1 MYRLLIVDD
10 EAIIAN
16 GIKASMDW
24 NCVRVTSVTIAN
36 NARQAKE
43 KFMEQPF
50 DMMICDIEM
59 PQGSGLE
66 LYEWVREYH
75 PQTECIFITCHADF
89 QYAKKA
95 LQLGSFEYLLKPVPP
110 DELMLVMTRLINKIR
125 DEREAAGR
133 EAERFWQDVLN
144 QAIPSTKDKMM
155 EVIRK
160 QKLSYTGSMEFLPVL
175 IPISHWEK
183 PLSIRDAQ
191 LMEYALRNAMEEIV
205 VLRSPHAQIVRISP
219 EYFMIVFPHE
229 RAEDHDR
236 FRKEIHGRCIDFI
249 KGCNQYLGCHLSC
262 YFGKPVPMHEVRNM
276 AEQLMAFKKCQVN
289 IVDRV
294 VFYNGQLKDE
304 CEGHQI
310 PLPPIPVW
318 SELIKQG
325 KMKQV
330 IDEAQRYLDD
340 WKRIDNLGVKGLQR
354 FYQNFLQ
361 MMLYALQQHG
371 IRADDIFSDHLTPAR
386 ALAAT
391 RSVNDLQSWVKGMLE
406 AALDHINKVDA
417 SETIIEKIKRYI
429 ALNLDQELSRQYIAD
444 YVGLSP
450 DYIVKLFKKETG
462 LSVSDYILT
471 ERIKL
476 AKELLAK
483 TDTTVSNVALAVG
496 FYNFSYFST
505 LFKKEVAMTPQEY
518 RRETQPAIRVCK

>member
-16 GIKASMDW
+16 GIKASMNW
-24 NCVRVTSVTIAN
+24 NCVRVTSVSIAS

-43 KFMEQPF
+43 KFAEQPF
-50 DMMICDIEM
+50 DIMICDIEM

-66 LYEWVREYH
+66 LYEWVKEHY

-89 QYAKKA
+89 HYAKKA

-133 EAERFWQDVLN
+133 EAERFWQDVLS
-144 QAIPSTKDKMM
+144 QAIPSNWDKMR
-155 EVIRK
+155 EVIQK
-160 QKLSYTGSMEFLPVL
+160 QKLPYSGSMEFIPVV
-175 IPISHWEK
+175 ISISHWEK
-183 PLSIRDAQ
+183 TLSVRDAQ
-191 LMEYALRNAMEEIV
+191 LMEYALRNALEEIV
-205 VLRSPHAQIVRISP
+205 VLRSPHAQIVRINP
-219 EYFMIVFPHE
+219 EYFMIIFPRE
-229 RAEDHDR
+229 TMGENEQ
-236 FRKEIHGRCIDFI
+236 FRKEIHGRCIAFI
-249 KGCNQYLGCHLSC
+249 EGCNRYLGCHLSC
-262 YFGKPVPMHEVRNM
+262 YFGKPVPAFEVRNM
-276 AEQLMAFKKCQVN
+276 AEELMAFKKNQVN
-289 IVDRV
+289 IVNRII
-294 VFYNGQLKDE
+294 FYGEQLKAE
-304 CEGHQI
+304 SEI

-325 KMKQV
+325 HMKQV
-330 IDEAQRYLDD
+330 IHESQQYLDA
-340 WKRIDNLGVKGLQR
+340 WKRLDNLGVKALQR

-361 MMLYALQQHG
+361 MMLYTLQQQG
-371 IRADDIFSDHLTPAR
+371 LRADEIFSDYLTPACS
-386 ALAAT
+386 LSAT
-391 RSVNDLQSWVKGMLE
+391 RSVNDLQHWVRGMLE
-406 AALDHINKVDA
+406 IALDHINKVDA
-417 SETIIEKIKRYI
+417 GETIIEKIKRYI

-471 ERIKL
+471 QRIQL

-483 TDTTVSNVALAVG
+483 TDTTISNVALSVG
-496 FYNFSYFST
+496 FCNFSYFST
-505 LFKKEVAMTPQEY
+505 LFKKEVSMTPQEY
-518 RRETQPAIRVCK
+518 RREKLPAIKVCK